1 MNREIEKMYPSY
13 SIAIRTLGTAGE
25 KYRKLLESIE
35 RQTIKPEKVVV
46 VLPEGYKLP
55 SEQLGCEEYYF
66 SLKGMIPQR
75 IAAIDYIDTKYV
87 LFCDDDVELEPD
99 FSKKLIECMELRG
112 YSVASG
118 PLLDFFPPDTWKYK
132 LSSILGGACLMIRG
146 KESYYTRILSTG
158 GWSYNRSI
166 DISERHIYQ
175 AESLAGTCFM
185 ANRAQLRDVEIGRE
199 MWAEKTGYSAF
210 EDRIM
215 IMKMLVNGHKSCV
228 VSDAHYIHNDGKTS
242 TRDIKLAPIYAG
254 SFNHYVF
261 WHRFLY
267 KQSKNTFDKLWKK
280 LCINY
285 YVLMSRVYGWGLY
298 LIKKKSADERNASVQ
313 GFKDAKD
320 FIKSQ
325 EYLTLP
331 EVVTSKKNEDD

>member
-46 VLPEGYKLP
+46 VLPEGYQLP
-55 SEQLGCEEYYF
+55 NEQLGYEQFEF
-66 SLKGMIPQR
+66 SPKGMIVQR
-75 IAAIDYIDTKYV
+75 MDALKYIDSEYI
-87 LFCDDDVELEPD
+87 LFCDDDLEFDSD
-99 FSKKLIECMELRG
+99 FCEKTI
-112 YSVASG
+112 SVLSNGAYDCASG
-118 PLLDFFPPDTWKYK
+118 PLLDLFPPKNLKY
-132 LSSILGGACLMIRG
+132 SFASILGGACVMLHGRS
-146 KESYYTRILSTG
+146 KYYVRILNTG

-166 DISERHIYQ
+166 DIHAHRVYKT
-175 AESLAGTCFM
+175 ESLPWACFM
-185 ANRAQLRDVEIGRE
+185 IKRDVMKAIRFEDE
-199 MWAEKTGYSAF
+199 LWAERSGYSAF
-210 EDRIM
+210 EDRVM
-215 IMKMLVNGHKSCV
+215 FYKLLVNGYRTCV

-242 TRDIKLAPIYAG
+242 TLNVKLAPIYAG

-267 KQSKNTFDKLWKK
+267 GQSKNFFDKLWKR

-298 LIKKKSADERNASVQ
+298 LIKRKSADERNASAQ